1 MLHMLDRTERI
12 CGHRTLVGI
21 IGMVLACLLTG
32 TGPARALPDAG
43 DDAVLLGRL
52 ESEMSAG
59 RFDTAMATA
68 EALDPSRLAGAVRA
82 RAHQMIGFLHARRG
96 DYATAL
102 ANYAWVLDHPDLIA
116 DGLEGR
122 LRYTVAQLEFAL
134 GRFEAALD
142 QLEAWQALGR
152 EDTGFGPYI
161 LMGQAYFKVADYADA
176 IRCLE
181 AGVER
186 ARVEGAIVREDW
198 LTLLHHLYVEERRW
212 GEAVGV
218 LERLASLYPSTRY
231 EELLADARARRG

>member
-1 MLHMLDRTERI
+1 MLHILNHTESNFGRRRLI
-12 CGHRTLVGI
+12 ALA
-21 IGMVLACLLTG
+21 LACLLTS
-32 TGPARALPDAG
+32 TGPALALPGAG
-43 DDAVLLGRL
+43 DDAALLGRL

-59 RFDTAMATA
+59 RFDAAMATA
-68 EALDPSRLAGAVRA
+68 EALDPARLDGPDRA

-102 ANYAWVLDHPDLIA
+102 ANYAWALDHPALIA

-152 EDTGFGPYI
+152 EDAGFGPYI
-161 LMGQAYFKVADYADA
+161 LMGQAYFKVADYSDA

-181 AGVER
+181 AGVELAR
-186 ARVEGAIVREDW
+186 AEGAVVREDW
-198 LTLLHHLYVEERRW
+198 LTLLHHLYVEQQRW
-212 GEAVGV
+212 GDAVGV

>member
-1 MLHMLDRTERI
+1 MFHILNHTESVSGRWPL
-12 CGHRTLVGI
+12 TVLVLG
-21 IGMVLACLLTG
+21 CLLVC
-32 TGPARALPDAG
+32 TGPVRALPGAG
-43 DDAVLLGRL
+43 DDPALLGRL
-52 ESEMSAG
+52 ESQMSAG
-59 RFDTAMATA
+59 RFDAAMTTA
-68 EALDPSRLAGAVRA
+68 EALDPARLDGPARA

-102 ANYAWVLDHPDLIA
+102 ANYAWVLEHPELMA

-186 ARVEGAIVREDW
+186 ARAEGAVVREDW
-198 LTLLHHLYVEERRW
+198 LTLLHHLYVAQQRW
-212 GEAVGV
+212 GDAVGV
-218 LERLASLYPSTRY
+218 LERLASLYASTRY